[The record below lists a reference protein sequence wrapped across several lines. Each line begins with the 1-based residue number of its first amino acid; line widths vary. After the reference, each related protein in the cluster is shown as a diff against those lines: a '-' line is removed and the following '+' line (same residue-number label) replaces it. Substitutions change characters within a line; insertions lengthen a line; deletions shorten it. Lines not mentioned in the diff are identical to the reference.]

1 MKMLRRMGFFLVFV
15 ACLAFVGNAFAGGEE
30 DVLATV
36 GNEKITLKDFQG
48 VISSFSPEKQKYL
61 TENPASKAIL
71 LDRMV
76 QVKALAMTA
85 KAKGMD
91 KDPRIKSL
99 LDYYTDEIL
108 SQALLA
114 SELEKVDITEQD
126 MKDYYAAHKDSFKA
140 PEMVRARRILVKV
153 SAKAPDEERTKAK
166 KKAEEILARVKAG
179 ENFAK
184 LAAEVSEDKA
194 TKDSG
199 GDLGYVTRGKMPR
212 ASEDVVFSL
221 RPGEV
226 SRLVETQVGYEI
238 FKVDEKDEGGV
249 QPFDYAKDKIR
260 KKLADDF
267 NTQRKKD
274 IVENALRDA
283 HVEKHPELI
292 K

>member
-1 MKMLRRMGFFLVFV
+1 MKMLSRMGFFVVFV
-15 ACLAFVGNAFAGGEE
+15 VCLAFGGNAFAEGE
-30 DVLATV
+30 DVLAAV
-36 GNEKITLKDFQG
+36 GNEKITLRDFQ
-48 VISSFSPEKQKYL
+48 VVVSSYSPEKQKYL
-61 TENPASKAIL
+61 AENPASKKIL

-91 KDPRIKSL
+91 KDPKIKSL

-108 SQALLA
+108 SQELLA
-114 SELEKVDITEQD
+114 RELAKVDITEKD

-153 SAKAPDEERTKAK
+153 SEKAPDEERTKAK
-166 KKAEEILARVKAG
+166 KKAEEILARVNAG

-184 LAAEVSEDKA
+184 LAAEVSDDKA
-194 TKDSG
+194 TKDRG
-199 GDLGYVTRGKMPR
+199 GDLGYVTRGKMPK
-212 ASEDVVFSL
+212 ATEDAVFSL

-226 SRLVETQVGYEI
+226 SGLVETQVGYEI
-238 FKVDEKDEGGV
+238 LKVDEKDEGGV

-260 KKLADDF
+260 KKLTDDF
-267 NTQRKKD
+267 QAEKRKD
-274 IVENALRDA
+274 IVVNAMKEV
-283 HVEKHPELI
+283 HVEIHPELI